1 MMLTQKADRGLR
13 LMAQGLH
20 GLRNALVSMRSRRLN
35 TIRMMGLSC
44 GCWLTLALATVAS
57 QAGDGSVPDVYS
69 QDVARFER
77 LATSYVAELRIEGI
91 QGLSHLKHWPAEEAL
106 IGRLR
111 DPSEAVRCA
120 AVDALCRL
128 GTTRSVPHLIR
139 LMDHPEWHT
148 KRRVHLA
155 LQRMTARDL
164 GDQRQPWQAW
174 WDSGT
179 PESRQAEL
187 LAALMPDASHSDSQL
202 TRAAALRALVHL
214 ADASAEPA
222 IIRLLDS
229 PPPPRLSEDER
240 RYAIEVLERIGSP
253 RAVPVLV
260 RQRRDSAAWALGR
273 IGGDEAEQGL
283 LNFPLTLPVLMNLDR
298 LHSENCGPLVA
309 RLVPRMGLVT
319 YRSQPD
325 DLHAPPTPIQ
335 RVSAN
340 LIRRSGAG
348 AELIEAILAELE
360 ATSDP
365 DNPQPAPEPPEHL
378 RELMVRFREE
388 LRPGFVRNDGVTT
401 SQPLTA
407 LSLVADDPALADR
420 LIPLLHHPAFVARIY
435 VAMTL
440 ANLNAAEAIPEIVQ
454 IIRQG
459 YEFSDAATL
468 VSGKHFDQS
477 QTVRWRGFLCMALGR
492 LGGPQARQVL
502 EELAADPDEFRDI
515 RFGAVVGLS
524 EIGSPES
531 LAVLDQIAQQ
541 DLIWMIRDTARLA
554 IEDIR
559 IRIRAEPL

>member
-1 MMLTQKADRGLR
+1 MIAQKTDRGLR
-13 LMAQGLH
+13 LREDGLH
-20 GLRNALVSMRSRRLN
+20 GVRPALVSTRSAGRRTLW
-35 TIRMMGLSC
+35 GLGLIC
-44 GCWLTLALATVAS
+44 GWFLAFELATVSSKGA
-57 QAGDGSVPDVYS
+57 DGTVPSVYR
-69 QDVARFER
+69 QDVGRFER
-77 LATSYVAELRIEGI
+77 LVTSYVAELRIEGI

-128 GTTRSVPHLIR
+128 GTTRSVPQLIR
-139 LMDHPEWHT
+139 LLDHPHWHT
-148 KRRVHLA
+148 RRRVHLA

-164 GDQRQPWQAW
+164 GDRRQAWQAW
-174 WDSGT
+174 WDTGT
-179 PESRQAEL
+179 SESRQSEL
-187 LAALMPDASHSDSQL
+187 LAALTPDTANADSQP
-202 TRAAALRALVHL
+202 TRSTALRALVHL
-214 ADASAEPA
+214 ADASAEQPVV
-222 IIRLLDS
+222 RLLDAPPQS
-229 PPPPRLSEDER
+229 PLSEDER
-240 RYAIEVLERIGSP
+240 RYAIEVLERIGTEHSI
-253 RAVPVLV
+253 PVLA

-273 IGGDEAEQGL
+273 IGGDEAEQAL
-283 LNFPLTLPVLMNLDR
+283 LNFPLTLPTLMNLDR
-298 LHSENCGPLVA
+298 LHSKKCGPMVP

-348 AELIEAILAELE
+348 DQLVQAVLAELE
-360 ATSDP
+360 ATDDP
-365 DNPQPAPEPPEHL
+365 DNPRPAPEPPEHL
-378 RELMVRFREE
+378 RELMVRFRQE

-407 LSLVADDPALADR
+407 LSLVADDPALAER
-420 LIPLLHHPAFVARIY
+420 LIPLLRHPAFVARIY

-440 ANLNAAEAIPEIVQ
+440 ANLNAAEATPEIVQ
-454 IIRQG
+454 IIREG

-492 LGGPQARQVL
+492 LGGQQARLVL
-502 EELAADPDEFRDI
+502 EELAAEPDQFRDV
-515 RFGAVVGLS
+515 RYGAVVGLS

-531 LAVLDQIAQQ
+531 LLVLHQIAQQ
-541 DLIWMIRDTARLA
+541 DLVWMIRDTARLA
-554 IEDIR
+554 IEDIQ
-559 IRIRAEPL
+559 IKIRAETM

>member
-1 MMLTQKADRGLR
+1 MLTPQSDPVLGIQRVSLRGIR
-13 LMAQGLH
+13 LAF
-20 GLRNALVSMRSRRLN
+20 VSIRGRGQN
-35 TIRMMGLSC
+35 TFGMICLIC
-44 GCWLTLALATVAS
+44 GCWAILALATATS
-57 QAGDGSVPDVYS
+57 QASDSSLPDVYS

-77 LATSYVAELRIEGI
+77 LVTSYVAELRIEGI

-139 LMDHPEWHT
+139 LMDHPQWHT

-164 GDQRQPWQAW
+164 GDQRQAWQAW
-174 WDSGT
+174 WDTGT
-179 PESRQAEL
+179 SESRQSEL
-187 LAALMPDASHSDSQL
+187 LAALTTDANDPDSQP
-202 TRAAALRALVHL
+202 TRTAALRALVHL
-214 ADASAEPA
+214 ADASAESA
-222 IIRLLDS
+222 IVRLLDT
-229 PPPPRLSEDER
+229 PPQPRLSEDER
-240 RYAIEVLERIGSP
+240 RYTIEVLERIGSP

-260 RQRRDSAAWALGR
+260 RQRRDAAAWALGR
-273 IGGDEAEQGL
+273 IGGEQAEQGL
-283 LNFPLTLPVLMNLDR
+283 LTFPLTLPVLMNLDR
-298 LHSENCGPLVA
+298 LHSEKCGPFVP

-325 DLHAPPTPIQ
+325 DLHAPPTPFQ
-335 RVSAN
+335 RVAAN

-348 AELIEAILAELE
+348 PELIEAILAELE
-360 ATSDP
+360 ATADP
-365 DNPQPAPEPPEHL
+365 DNPRPAPEPPEHL

-388 LRPGFVRNDGVTT
+388 LGPGFVRNDGVTT

-420 LIPLLHHPAFVARIY
+420 LIPLLHHPAFVVRIY

-440 ANLNAAEAIPEIVQ
+440 ANLNAMEALPEIVG
-454 IIRQG
+454 IIRES
-459 YEFSDAATL
+459 YDFSDAATL

-492 LGGPQARQVL
+492 MGSPQARLIL
-502 EELAADPDEFRDI
+502 EELAADPNQFRDI
-515 RFGAVVGLS
+515 RFGAVVGLG

-531 LAVLDQIAQQ
+531 LPVLNQIAQQ
-541 DLIWMIRDTARLA
+541 DLLWMVRDTARLA
-554 IEDIR
+554 IEDIQ
-559 IRIRAEPL
+559 IKIRAEPL